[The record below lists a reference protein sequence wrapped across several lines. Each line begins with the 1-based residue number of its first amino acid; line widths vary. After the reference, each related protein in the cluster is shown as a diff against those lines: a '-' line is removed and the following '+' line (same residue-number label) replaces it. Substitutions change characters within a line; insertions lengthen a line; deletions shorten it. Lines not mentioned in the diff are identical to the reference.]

1 MEGNRRFL
9 SLCALPVSELACG
22 LENGTFSSED
32 VTQAFLDHIA
42 LQNPA
47 LNVFLEVFEASAREE
62 ARASDRRRREGK
74 PLSRLDGVPFAV
86 KDNLCVEGRRC
97 TCASRMLENYR
108 PPYTATAVSR
118 LRQAG
123 MPLLGR
129 VNLDEF
135 AMGSST
141 ETSFFGPSRNPWDPS
156 RVPGGSSGGCAAA
169 VAAGMTPVALGSDT
183 GGSIR
188 QPAALCGVAGVKP
201 AYGTVSRYGLV
212 AMASSF
218 DQIGPLCKTSEDA
231 AMVMNL
237 LAGGDPH
244 DMTADPALAADF
256 TAGLDQPLK
265 NVKIALPE
273 EAFGQGL
280 DADVERAVRAA
291 AEVLKHL
298 GAEVSFLSLP
308 SLPLGL
314 PAYLTLS
321 CAEAGSN
328 LARYDG
334 VRYGHRAS
342 AAEINELYRESRR
355 EGFGMEVK
363 RRILLGAYSL
373 SEEHRAET
381 YDRAVQARA
390 LLQKELE
397 RALEA
402 VDMLLFPT
410 TAGPAW
416 PIGEKQD
423 DPARMYLSDLYSVP
437 ANLAGL
443 PALSLPCGLSGE
455 GLPMGMTL
463 MGGRT
468 SLPLLFRAAAR
479 YEAACPL
486 PRGSHPYER
495 LTAVGQEGAQA

>member
-9 SLCALPVSELACG
+9 SLCALPVSELARG

-108 PPYTATAVSR
+108 PPYTATAVNR

-169 VAAGMTPVALGSDT
+169 VAAGMTPLALGSDT

-201 AYGTVSRYGLV
+201 AYGSVSRYGLV

-321 CAEAGSN
+321 
-328 LARYDG
+328 
-334 VRYGHRAS
+334 
-342 AAEINELYRESRR
+342 
-355 EGFGMEVK
+355 
-363 RRILLGAYSL
+363 
-373 SEEHRAET
+373 
-381 YDRAVQARA
+381 
-390 LLQKELE
+390 
-397 RALEA
+397 
-402 VDMLLFPT
+402 
-410 TAGPAW
+410 
-416 PIGEKQD
+416 
-423 DPARMYLSDLYSVP
+423 
-437 ANLAGL
+437 
-443 PALSLPCGLSGE
+443 
-455 GLPMGMTL
+455 
-463 MGGRT
+463 
-468 SLPLLFRAAAR
+468 
-479 YEAACPL
+479 
-486 PRGSHPYER
+486 
-495 LTAVGQEGAQA
+495 